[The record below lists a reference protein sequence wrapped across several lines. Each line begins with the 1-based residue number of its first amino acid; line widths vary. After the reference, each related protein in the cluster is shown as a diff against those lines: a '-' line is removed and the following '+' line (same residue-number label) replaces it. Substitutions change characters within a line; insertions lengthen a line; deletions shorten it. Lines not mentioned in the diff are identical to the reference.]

1 MAESMVFD
9 LLIVG
14 AGPAG
19 CAAAIRAATSGLR
32 VALVEKA
39 RFPRDLPGEALHP
52 DVNLLFAELGVSDAI
67 SRAGFMSCPGWI
79 RQRSSDRSFVPFVGQ
94 SGLQFGYQ
102 AWRSEM
108 DSILLARA
116 RREGVTVVQPAGGA
130 KVFLDGPRV
139 AGLETAG
146 QRWYCRH
153 LVDASG
159 AARWLARSLRLPVKE
174 FSPRLVARY
183 AYFDGELG
191 IIPEFREHACGWTW
205 LARVRKDRCQCVQL
219 GLSVDVVPPPPF
231 DCLPGPFDS
240 LPRNVRF
247 RGANVTWRL
256 TPECAGAGYYLCGD
270 AAAVLDPAAS
280 SGVARA
286 LASGL
291 KAADLI
297 VQVTKKRTDPLVAVA
312 VYRQWCAKQF
322 VEQARQLAS
331 RYAELEEPPVWLD
344 GLERRFAELEEFL
357 SNPLAN
363 GKNSAITSFDR
374 SQRVTD
380 LKEEGPIMAKKAPAK
395 KKAAKKATAAK
406 ISNLAALTK
415 AGVVPADY
423 PHFTPAEKQAIESL
437 TVTEVTAIISTKTK
451 LGPQFFSNHATHGMF
466 Y

>member
-1 MAESMVFD
+1 MAESVVFD
-9 LLIVG
+9 VLIVG

-32 VALVEKA
+32 VALIEKA

-52 DVNLLFAELGVSDAI
+52 DVNLLFAELGVAAAI

-79 RQRSSDRSFVPFVGQ
+79 LQRSSDRSFVPFVGQ

-116 RREGVTVVQPAGGA
+116 RRQGVTVVQPAGGA

-146 QRWYCRH
+146 QRWHCRH

-159 AARWLARSLRLPVKE
+159 AARLLARSLRLPLKD

-183 AYFDGELG
+183 AYFDGDCDLG

-205 LARVRKDRCQCVQL
+205 LARVRKDCCQCVQL
-219 GLSVDVVPPPPF
+219 SLAADAGRSPAPPPPF
-231 DCLPGPFDS
+231 DCLPPD
-240 LPRNVRF
+240 VRF
-247 RGANVTWRL
+247 RGADVTWRL
-256 TPECAGAGYYLCGD
+256 APECAGAGYYLCGD

-297 VQVTKKRTDPLVAVA
+297 VQVTKKRTDPLVAAA

-363 GKNSAITSFDR
+363 CEKSAITSFGR

-395 KKAAKKATAAK
+395 KTPAKKAAAK
-406 ISNLAALTK
+406 TSNLATLTK